1 MPEMCLLSIRYLSLI
16 EMSKT
21 ILETYVSRTEGRHII
36 FVIIEYDCRQSKKD
50 IFEWIKFNVFLIL
63 DVQMVVLAWGIVIVF
78 VWLNTKIFTFNPA

>member
-1 MPEMCLLSIRYLSLI
+1 MVLLLTNTYKFFGLQIKVMPEMCLLSIRYLSLI

-50 IFEWIKFNVFLIL
+50 IFE
-63 DVQMVVLAWGIVIVF
+63 
-78 VWLNTKIFTFNPA
+78 